1 MILVRGRNREM
12 IEKREKERKVS
23 ERQRK
28 TESQRNKKMNFMFT
42 ICE

>member
-1 MILVRGRNREM
+1 M

-28 TESQRNKKMNFMFT
+28 IERDERLERKAGIKY
-42 ICE
+42 

>member
-1 MILVRGRNREM
+1 M

-28 TESQRNKKMNFMFT
+28 REMRYHVNEREKHD
-42 ICE
+42 I